1 MQYDG
6 NAIYK
11 LRSDVSIFGQ
21 GENSHPAPREKRII
35 SQSSLT
41 NQGGG
46 FRNGSYSDFEGLGGS
61 VSFKK
66 EVRSVSFFFRCD
78 GLFFLMRR

>member
-21 GENSHPAPREKRII
+21 GENSHPAPREKRVI
-35 SQSSLT
+35 SQSSLK
-41 NQGGG
+41 NQGGL
-46 FRNGSYSDFEGLGGS
+46 RNGSYSDSEGLGGS
-61 VSFKK
+61 VSFKR
-66 EVRSVSFFFRCD
+66 EMRSVSFFS
-78 GLFFLMRR
+78 L